1 MTMNTAF
8 IARKITLA
16 DSFKEKAEQRLGKLD
31 RFFDDPRV
39 QVVVSAQKETATVEL
54 TLWADGMI
62 YRAEK
67 QGIDKLDAL
76 DDAVDTLIRRIRKNK
91 TKLQKKVKSSAFEVP
106 EETYEEDAYDVIRTK
121 EIELRPMTVDE
132 AILQMNLL
140 GHSFFVYEDAETG
153 VVNVVYRRSEDGYGL
168 IVPKK

>member
-1 MTMNTAF
+1 MNTAF
-8 IARKITLA
+8 IARKMTLS
-16 DSFKEKAEQRLGKLD
+16 DSFKEKAEQRLKKLD
-31 RFFDDPRV
+31 RFFDDPRA
-39 QVVVSAQKETATVEL
+39 QVVVSAQKDTATVEL

-67 QGIDKLDAL
+67 QDRDKMDAL

-91 TKLQKKVKSSAFEVP
+91 TRLQKKVKASAFEVP
-106 EETYEEDAYDVIRTK
+106 GETYGEEETFELLRTK
-121 EIELRPMTVDE
+121 EVALRPMSPDE

-140 GHSFFVYEDAETG
+140 GHSFFVYENAETG
-153 VVNVVYRRSEDGYGL
+153 EVNVVYRRSEDGYGL

>member
-1 MTMNTAF
+1 MNTAF

-16 DSFKEKAEQRLGKLD
+16 DSFKEKAEQRLRKLD

-39 QVVVSAQKETATVEL
+39 QVVVSAQKDTATVEL

-67 QGIDKLDAL
+67 QGTDKLDAL
-76 DDAVDTLIRRIRKNK
+76 DDAMDTLIRRIRKNK

-106 EETYEEDAYDVIRTK
+106 EETYEEDTLDVIRTK
-121 EIELRPMTVDE
+121 EVELRPMTAEE

-140 GHSFFVYEDAETG
+140 GHSFFVYEDAATG
-153 VVNVVYRRSEDGYGL
+153 LVNVVYRRSEDGYGL

>member
-1 MTMNTAF
+1 MNTAF

-67 QGIDKLDAL
+67 QGISPGKIPCA
-76 DDAVDTLIRRIRKNK
+76 K
-91 TKLQKKVKSSAFEVP
+91 T
-106 EETYEEDAYDVIRTK
+106 YC
-121 EIELRPMTVDE
+121 
-132 AILQMNLL
+132 
-140 GHSFFVYEDAETG
+140 
-153 VVNVVYRRSEDGYGL
+153 
-168 IVPKK
+168 

>member
-1 MTMNTAF
+1 MNTTF
-8 IARKITLA
+8 IARKITLS
-16 DSFKEKAEQRLGKLD
+16 DSFKQKAEQRLKKLD

-39 QVVVSAQKETATVEL
+39 QILVSAQKDTATVEL

-67 QGIDKLDAL
+67 QDRDKMDAL

-91 TKLQKKVKSSAFEVP
+91 TKLQKKVKSSAFEVASDLDSYP
-106 EETYEEDAYDVIRTK
+106 EEDSFDVIRTK
-121 EIELRPMTVDE
+121 EVELRPMTADE

-140 GHSFFVYEDAETG
+140 GHTFFVYRDAETG
-153 VVNVVYRRSEDGYGL
+153 ETNVVYRRSEDGYG
-168 IVPKK
+168 IIIPK

>member
-1 MTMNTAF
+1 MNTAF
-8 IARKITLA
+8 IARKITLS
-16 DSFKEKAEQRLGKLD
+16 DSFKEKAEQRLKKLD

-39 QVVVSAQKETATVEL
+39 QVVVSTQKETATVEL

-67 QGIDKLDAL
+67 QDTDKLEAL
-76 DDAVDTLIRRIRKNK
+76 DDALDTLIRRIRKNK
-91 TKLQKKVKSSAFEVP
+91 TKLQKKVKASAFEVP
-106 EETYEEDAYDVIRTK
+106 EDAYEEDPLDVIRTK
-121 EIELRPMTVDE
+121 EVELRPMTAEE

-140 GHSFFVYEDAETG
+140 GHSFFVYEDAATG
-153 VVNVVYRRSEDGYGL
+153 AVNVVYRRSEDGYGL